1 MLKPFFFLPLEMMK
15 HRNSRRF
22 RSTSHQNLSTNRN
35 DKLIFFLCFLLFSER
50 KSRLVHTMTSSAW
63 VEMAKRNSMLRR
75 RRRRRRPPRLLPL
88 LYSGDNEEL
97 KTLSLE
103 NDSSS
108 PSFSPFSSSSF
119 LCTLIEEEI
128 RRPLIHWMFLK

>member
-22 RSTSHQNLSTNRN
+22 RSTSHQNVNLSTNRN

-75 RRRRRRPPRLLPL
+75 RRRRPPRLLPL

-103 NDSSS
+103 NDS
-108 PSFSPFSSSSF
+108 FSPFSSSSF
-119 LCTLIEEEI
+119 LCTLIKEEI